1 MFRDKTILSEE
12 CTTTIRTIVRETL
25 AERFTDDDFI
35 FDPIVIST
43 QIDEYGPHATDEE
56 YLVIVIVF
64 DGDQKNLDSSWTS
77 GIIGRLHRKLR
88 PAGIDYNVAPLWV
101 EKSEFED
108 IERRWRRKHPEADL
122 ATA

>member
-12 CTTTIRTIVRETL
+12 CTATIRTIVRETL

-56 YLVIVIVF
+56 YLVIAIVF

-77 GIIGRLHRKLR
+77 GMIGRLRRKLM
-88 PAGIDYNVAPLWV
+88 AVGIDYGVAPLWV
-101 EKSEFED
+101 EKSEYDD
-108 IERRWRRKHPEADL
+108 ILRRSRRKRPEADL

>member
-1 MFRDKTILSEE
+1 MFREKTVLSEE
-12 CTTTIRTIVRETL
+12 YIATVTAIVRETL

-43 QIDEYGPHATDEE
+43 QIDEYGPHASGDE

-77 GIIGRLHRKLR
+77 GIIGRLHRKLM
-88 PAGIDYNVAPLWV
+88 PVGIYYDVAPLWV